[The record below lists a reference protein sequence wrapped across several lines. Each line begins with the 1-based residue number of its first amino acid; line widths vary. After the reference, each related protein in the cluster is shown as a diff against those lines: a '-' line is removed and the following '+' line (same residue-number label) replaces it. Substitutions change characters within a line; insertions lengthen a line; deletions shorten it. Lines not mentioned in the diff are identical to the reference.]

1 MDLVAPHKIDPLIEP
16 VTDSAAALWPELWI
30 SLASL
35 LRSYTVAHGLHDNRI
50 AQIESDAAHIRA
62 HHGEKWLNLRREGS
76 RAAWVR
82 ENGESGVFE
91 LTESGRLRCT
101 VAGNA
106 HEEEMDMAAERWA
119 RELMQ

>member
-1 MDLVAPHKIDPLIEP
+1 MDSAVPDKIDSPTE
-16 VTDSAAALWPELWI
+16 LWPELWI

-50 AQIESDAAHIRA
+50 AQIESDETHIRA
-62 HHGEKWLNLRREGS
+62 RYTEKWLNLRRDGS
-76 RAAWVR
+76 RIAWVR

-91 LTESGRLRCT
+91 LTDAGRLRST
-101 VAGNA
+101 AADNA

-119 RELMQ
+119 RELMR